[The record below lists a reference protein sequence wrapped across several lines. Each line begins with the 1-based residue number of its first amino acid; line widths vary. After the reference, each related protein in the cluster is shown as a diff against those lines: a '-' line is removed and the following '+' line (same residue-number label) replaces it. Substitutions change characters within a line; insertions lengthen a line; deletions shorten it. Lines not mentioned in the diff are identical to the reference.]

1 MITRTIDRNFANM
14 RLDRFLRK
22 AFPEESLSVFFAV
35 IRKKKVRVNGV
46 VGKANQMLVE
56 GDVVNIYE
64 NFKSVKEDDKCVGR
78 ESRQSSLGHDRDQH
92 LELEQSDN
100 LKTKDERETQS
111 DNPKTK
117 DESSLKG
124 EGLPLASAAEAAP
137 ATPSSGDT
145 PQRPEARNATGFAKN
160 KSTWGVSDERRKTK
174 DERLSSWGAKELDFI
189 IQTEDYVIV
198 NKPSGLASQPGSGT
212 RPGESLVEYLW
223 EWGKREGLDF
233 KPTIA
238 HRLDQETSGMII
250 AALHGDTLRDFT
262 RLIREHEV
270 DKYYFALIKGN
281 LKKDRGT
288 INESLLRTDNAKGSK
303 MLVGQDSDKAKEA
316 ITHYRVKQHYEGY
329 DLVKI
334 KLETGRM
341 HQIRAHFASIGHP
354 LLGDTRYG
362 DFALNREVK
371 KQFGLNRLF
380 LHSCRLEFDWEGEHK
395 VFDCP
400 LPKELQNVIKQLKPL
415 RIERP
420 ENNFEKSRRRR

>member
-46 VGKANQMLVE
+46 VGKANQMLAE

-64 NFKSVKEDDKCVGR
+64 NFKSVGEEQRNVILEGGASQPIESIDTMCLQGDSSSAKC
-78 ESRQSSLGHDRDQH
+78 HP
-92 LELEQSDN
+92 
-100 LKTKDERETQS
+100 ERPQEPQAI
-111 DNPKTK
+111 
-117 DESSLKG
+117 G
-124 EGLPLASAAEAAP
+124 VVEGSK
-137 ATPSSGDT
+137 
-145 PQRPEARNATGFAKN
+145 ATGFAKN
-160 KSTWGVSDERRKTK
+160 KSTWGKNASAAEKQAH
-174 DERLSSWGAKELDFI
+174 WGAHELDFI

-223 EWGKREGLDF
+223 EWGKKEGLDF

-270 DKYYFALIKGN
+270 DKYYFALVKGN

-288 INESLLRTDNAKGSK
+288 INESLTRTDNAKGSK
-303 MLVGQDSDKAKEA
+303 MLVGQDNDKAQEA

-380 LHSCRLEFDWEGEHK
+380 LHSCRLEFDYQGEHK

-420 ENNFEKSRRRR
+420 ENNFQRQRRRR

>member
-1 MITRTIDRNFANM
+1 MITRVIDRNFANM

-22 AFPEESLSVFFAV
+22 AFPDESLSVFFAV

-46 VGKANQMLVE
+46 VGKANQMLQE
-56 GDVVNIYE
+56 GDTVCIYE
-64 NFKSVKEDDKCVGR
+64 NFKSVDADSQGATNVIQF
-78 ESRQSSLGHDRDQH
+78 S
-92 LELEQSDN
+92 
-100 LKTKDERETQS
+100 
-111 DNPKTK
+111 
-117 DESSLKG
+117 
-124 EGLPLASAAEAAP
+124 ASQNEEAK
-137 ATPSSGDT
+137 S
-145 PQRPEARNATGFAKN
+145 NAGFAKA
-160 KSTWGVSDERRKTK
+160 KSTWGKTDERRKTR
-174 DERLSSWGAKELDFI
+174 DERNASWGAKELDI
-189 IQTEDYVIV
+189 VIQTEDYVVV

-223 EWGKREGLDF
+223 EWGRREGLDF

-262 RLIREHEV
+262 RMIREHEV
-270 DKYYFALIKGN
+270 DKFYYALVKGN
-281 LKKDRGT
+281 LKKDKGT
-288 INESLLRTDNAKGSK
+288 IDETLTRTDAAKGSK
-303 MLVGQDSDKAKEA
+303 MKVGETGKDAQKA

-371 KQFGLNRLF
+371 KQLGLHRLF
-380 LHSCRLEFDWEGEHK
+380 LHSCRLEFVWHGDK
-395 VFDCP
+395 IVLDCP
-400 LPKELQNVIKQLKPL
+400 LPKELQSVVDQLKPIRL
-415 RIERP
+415 KHE
-420 ENNFEKSRRRR
+420 

>member
-64 NFKSVKEDDKCVGR
+64 NFKSVS
-78 ESRQSSLGHDRDQH
+78 ES
-92 LELEQSDN
+92 
-100 LKTKDERETQS
+100 DERRETR
-111 DNPKTK
+111 
-117 DESSLKG
+117 DERNIKG
-124 EGLPLASAAEAAP
+124 ESLPLASAADAAP

-145 PQRPEARNATGFAKN
+145 PQRPDAKSATGFAKN
-160 KSTWGVSDERRKTK
+160 KSTWGHHLTGAEKQAH
-174 DERLSSWGAKELDFI
+174 WGAHELDLVV
-189 IQTEDYVIV
+189 QTEDYVIV

-223 EWGKREGLDF
+223 EWGRNEGLDF

-238 HRLDQETSGMII
+238 HRLDQETSGLII

-262 RLIREHEV
+262 RMIREHVV
-270 DKYYFALIKGN
+270 DKFYFALVKGN

-288 INESLLRTDNAKGSK
+288 ISESLLRTDSAKGSK
-303 MLVGQDSDKAKEA
+303 MLVGQDDENAQKA

-371 KQFGLNRLF
+371 KLFGLNRLF
-380 LHSCRLEFDWEGEHK
+380 LHSCRLEFDWQGEHK

-400 LPKELQNVIKQLKPL
+400 LPKELRDVIKQLKPI
-415 RIERP
+415 RYERP
-420 ENNFEKSRRRR
+420 ENNFQRSRR

>member
-14 RLDRFLRK
+14 RLDRFLRKLDRFLRK

-64 NFKSVKEDDKCVGR
+64 NFKSVSEDDK
-78 ESRQSSLGHDRDQH
+78 
-92 LELEQSDN
+92 
-100 LKTKDERETQS
+100 
-111 DNPKTK
+111 
-117 DESSLKG
+117 KG
-124 EGLPLASAAEAAP
+124 ESLPLASAAEAAP

-145 PQRPEARNATGFAKN
+145 PQRPDAKSATGFAKN
-160 KSTWGVSDERRKTK
+160 KSTWGRHLTGAEKQAH
-174 DERLSSWGAKELDFI
+174 WGAHELDLVV
-189 IQTEDYVIV
+189 QTEDYVIV

-223 EWGKREGLDF
+223 EWGRNEGLDF

-238 HRLDQETSGMII
+238 HRLDQETSGLII

-262 RLIREHEV
+262 RMIREHVV
-270 DKYYFALIKGN
+270 DKFYFALVKGN

-288 INESLLRTDNAKGSK
+288 ISESLLRTDSAKGSK
-303 MLVGQDSDKAKEA
+303 MLVGQDDENAQKA

-362 DFALNREVK
+362 DFALNREAWNSIGKANIKFSIALSPRNSVTSSSSSSRCVTSVLK
-371 KQFGLNRLF
+371 TTSKEADDKMAMPVPPYLLRGRHLSSTLSIAENRTE
-380 LHSCRLEFDWEGEHK
+380 SSAGSQTCQK
-395 VFDCP
+395 
-400 LPKELQNVIKQLKPL
+400 
-415 RIERP
+415 
-420 ENNFEKSRRRR
+420 

>member
-64 NFKSVKEDDKCVGR
+64 NFKSVSEDDK
-78 ESRQSSLGHDRDQH
+78 
-92 LELEQSDN
+92 
-100 LKTKDERETQS
+100 
-111 DNPKTK
+111 
-117 DESSLKG
+117 KG
-124 EGLPLASAAEAAP
+124 ESLPLASAAEAAP

-145 PQRPEARNATGFAKN
+145 PQRPDAKSATGFAKN
-160 KSTWGVSDERRKTK
+160 KSTWGRHLTSAEKQA
-174 DERLSSWGAKELDFI
+174 LWGAHELDLVV
-189 IQTEDYVIV
+189 QTEDYVIV

-223 EWGKREGLDF
+223 EWGRNEGLDF

-238 HRLDQETSGMII
+238 HRLDQETSGLII

-262 RLIREHEV
+262 RMIREHVV
-270 DKYYFALIKGN
+270 DKFYFALVKGN

-288 INESLLRTDNAKGSK
+288 ISESLLRTDSAKGSK
-303 MLVGQDSDKAKEA
+303 MLVGQDDENAQKA

-371 KQFGLNRLF
+371 KLFGLNRLF
-380 LHSCRLEFDWEGEHK
+380 LHSCRLEFDWQGEHK

-400 LPKELQNVIKQLKPL
+400 LPKELRDVIKQLKPM
-415 RIERP
+415 RFERP
-420 ENNFEKSRRRR
+420 ENNFQRSRR

>member
-64 NFKSVKEDDKCVGR
+64 NFKSVSEI
-78 ESRQSSLGHDRDQH
+78 
-92 LELEQSDN
+92 
-100 LKTKDERETQS
+100 
-111 DNPKTK
+111 
-117 DESSLKG
+117 DESSSKG

-303 MLVGQDSDKAKEA
+303 MLVGQDSDKAQEA

-420 ENNFEKSRRRR
+420 ENNFQRQRRR

>member
-1 MITRTIDRNFANM
+1 MSLEEFRDDLSRFHRIRAARGIHETTTGFQETGRAFQNAELQTGQF
-14 RLDRFLRK
+14 LERFLRK
-22 AFPEESLSVFFAV
+22 AVHRFRTARDNAHVAARNVEKDTVKFRRETWF
-35 IRKKKVRVNGV
+35 
-46 VGKANQMLVE
+46 GKLTN
-56 GDVVNIYE
+56 
-64 NFKSVKEDDKCVGR
+64 R
-78 ESRQSSLGHDRDQH
+78 
-92 LELEQSDN
+92 
-100 LKTKDERETQS
+100 DERQ
-111 DNPKTK
+111 
-117 DESSLKG
+117 
-124 EGLPLASAAEAAP
+124 
-137 ATPSSGDT
+137 
-145 PQRPEARNATGFAKN
+145 
-160 KSTWGVSDERRKTK
+160 
-174 DERLSSWGAKELDFI
+174 SSWGAKELDFV

-288 INESLLRTDNAKGSK
+288 INESLLRTDSAKGSK
-303 MLVGQDSDKAKEA
+303 MLVGQENDKAQTA

-371 KQFGLNRLF
+371 KLFGLNRLF
-380 LHSCRLEFDWEGEHK
+380 LHSCRLEFDWQGEHK

-400 LPKELQNVIKQLKPL
+400 LPTELQNVIKQLKPL
-415 RIERP
+415 HIERP
-420 ENNFEKSRRRR
+420 ENNFQRQRRR

>member
-1 MITRTIDRNFANM
+1 MITRLIDRNFANM

-46 VGKANQMLVE
+46 VGKANQMLAE
-56 GDVVNIYE
+56 GDIVNIYE
-64 NFKSVKEDDKCVGR
+64 NFKSVSETDENG
-78 ESRQSSLGHDRDQH
+78 STSSPILSHP
-92 LELEQSDN
+92 
-100 LKTKDERETQS
+100 ERTQEPQA
-111 DNPKTK
+111 N
-117 DESSLKG
+117 G
-124 EGLPLASAAEAAP
+124 VVEGSK
-137 ATPSSGDT
+137 S
-145 PQRPEARNATGFAKN
+145 TGFAKN
-160 KSTWGVSDERRKTK
+160 KSTWGKAASAAEKQAH
-174 DERLSSWGAKELDFI
+174 WGAHELDFI

-223 EWGKREGLDF
+223 EWGKNEGLDF

-281 LKKDRGT
+281 LKQDRGT
-288 INESLLRTDNAKGSK
+288 INESLTRTDSAKGSK
-303 MLVGQDSDKAKEA
+303 MLVGQDNDKAQEA

-362 DFALNREVK
+362 VFALNREVK

-380 LHSCRLEFDWEGEHK
+380 LHSCRLEFDWQGEHK

-400 LPKELQNVIKQLKPL
+400 LPKELQSVIKQLKPL
-415 RIERP
+415 HIERP
-420 ENNFEKSRRRR
+420 ENNFQRQRRR

>member
-64 NFKSVKEDDKCVGR
+64 NFKSVSEDDK
-78 ESRQSSLGHDRDQH
+78 
-92 LELEQSDN
+92 
-100 LKTKDERETQS
+100 
-111 DNPKTK
+111 
-117 DESSLKG
+117 KG
-124 EGLPLASAAEAAP
+124 ESLPLASAAKAAP

-145 PQRPEARNATGFAKN
+145 PQRPDAKSATGFAKN
-160 KSTWGVSDERRKTK
+160 KSTWGRHLTGAEKQAH
-174 DERLSSWGAKELDFI
+174 WGAHELDLVV
-189 IQTEDYVIV
+189 QTEDYVIV

-223 EWGKREGLDF
+223 EWGRSEGLDF

-238 HRLDQETSGMII
+238 HRLDQETSGLII

-262 RLIREHEV
+262 RMIREHVV
-270 DKYYFALIKGN
+270 DKFYFALVKGN

-288 INESLLRTDNAKGSK
+288 ISESLLRTDSAKGSK
-303 MLVGQDSDKAKEA
+303 MLVGQDDENAQKA

-371 KQFGLNRLF
+371 KLFGLNRLF
-380 LHSCRLEFDWEGEHK
+380 LHSCRLEFDWQGEHK

-400 LPKELQNVIKQLKPL
+400 LPKELRDVIKQLKPM
-415 RIERP
+415 RYERP
-420 ENNFEKSRRRR
+420 ENNFQRSRR

>member
-64 NFKSVKEDDKCVGR
+64 NFKSVSEDDK
-78 ESRQSSLGHDRDQH
+78 
-92 LELEQSDN
+92 
-100 LKTKDERETQS
+100 
-111 DNPKTK
+111 
-117 DESSLKG
+117 KG
-124 EGLPLASAAEAAP
+124 ESLPLASAAEAAP
-137 ATPSSGDT
+137 ATPSSGAT
-145 PQRPEARNATGFAKN
+145 PQRPDAKNATGFAKN
-160 KSTWGVSDERRKTK
+160 KSTWGRHLTGAEKQAH
-174 DERLSSWGAKELDFI
+174 WGAHELDLI
-189 IQTEDYVIV
+189 VQTEDYVIV

-212 RPGESLVEYLW
+212 RPGDSLVEYLW
-223 EWGKREGLDF
+223 EWGRNEGLDF

-238 HRLDQETSGMII
+238 HRLDQETSGLII

-262 RLIREHEV
+262 RMIREHVV
-270 DKYYFALIKGN
+270 DKFYFALVKGN

-288 INESLLRTDNAKGSK
+288 INESLLRTDSAKGSK
-303 MLVGQDSDKAKEA
+303 MLVGQDDENAQKA

-371 KQFGLNRLF
+371 KLFGLNRLF
-380 LHSCRLEFDWEGEHK
+380 LHSCRLEFDWQGEHK

-400 LPKELQNVIKQLKPL
+400 LPKELRDVIKQLKPM
-415 RIERP
+415 RFERP
-420 ENNFEKSRRRR
+420 ENNFQRSRR

>member
-46 VGKANQMLVE
+46 VGKANQMLAE

-64 NFKSVKEDDKCVGR
+64 NFKSVSETDESGNDK
-78 ESRQSSLGHDRDQH
+78 QSSSIKLSAGGDPSSSNQNNATKQDAWIPS
-92 LELEQSDN
+92 EQS
-100 LKTKDERETQS
+100 
-111 DNPKTK
+111 
-117 DESSLKG
+117 SSRI
-124 EGLPLASAAEAAP
+124 
-137 ATPSSGDT
+137 TV
-145 PQRPEARNATGFAKN
+145 TGFAKN
-160 KSTWGVSDERRKTK
+160 KSTWGKSTSAAEKQAH
-174 DERLSSWGAKELDFI
+174 WGAHELEFV
-189 IQTEDYVIV
+189 IQNEDYVII

-223 EWGKREGLDF
+223 EWGKNEGLDF

-270 DKYYFALIKGN
+270 DKYYFALVKGN

-303 MLVGQDSDKAKEA
+303 MLVGQDDEKAQKA

-380 LHSCRLEFDWEGEHK
+380 LHSCRLEFDWQGEHK

-400 LPKELQNVIKQLKPL
+400 LPKELQSVIKQLKPL

-420 ENNFEKSRRRR
+420 ENNFERSRRR

>member
-64 NFKSVKEDDKCVGR
+64 NFKSVSDD
-78 ESRQSSLGHDRDQH
+78 DQ
-92 LELEQSDN
+92 
-100 LKTKDERETQS
+100 
-111 DNPKTK
+111 
-117 DESSLKG
+117 KG
-124 EGLPLASAAEAAP
+124 ESLPLASAAEAAP
-137 ATPSSGDT
+137 ATPSSGDN
-145 PQRPEARNATGFAKN
+145 PQRPDAKSATGFAKN
-160 KSTWGVSDERRKTK
+160 KSTWGRHLTGAEKQAH
-174 DERLSSWGAKELDFI
+174 WGAHELDLVV
-189 IQTEDYVIV
+189 QTEDYVIV

-223 EWGKREGLDF
+223 EWGRNEGLDF

-238 HRLDQETSGMII
+238 HRLDQETSGLII

-262 RLIREHEV
+262 RMIREHVV
-270 DKYYFALIKGN
+270 DKFYFALVKGN

-288 INESLLRTDNAKGSK
+288 ISESLLRTDSAKGSK
-303 MLVGQDSDKAKEA
+303 MLVGQDDENAQKA

-371 KQFGLNRLF
+371 KLFGLNRLF
-380 LHSCRLEFDWEGEHK
+380 LHSCRLEFDWQGEHK

-400 LPKELQNVIKQLKPL
+400 LPKELRDVIKQLKPM
-415 RIERP
+415 RYERP
-420 ENNFEKSRRRR
+420 ENNFQRSRR

>member
-46 VGKANQMLVE
+46 VGKANQMLAE

-64 NFKSVKEDDKCVGR
+64 NFKSVSEDDK
-78 ESRQSSLGHDRDQH
+78 
-92 LELEQSDN
+92 
-100 LKTKDERETQS
+100 
-111 DNPKTK
+111 
-117 DESSLKG
+117 KG
-124 EGLPLASAAEAAP
+124 ESLPLASAAEAAP

-145 PQRPEARNATGFAKN
+145 PQRPDAKNATGFAKN
-160 KSTWGVSDERRKTK
+160 KSTWGRHLTGAKK
-174 DERLSSWGAKELDFI
+174 QAHWGAHELDLVV
-189 IQTEDYVIV
+189 QTEDYVIV

-223 EWGKREGLDF
+223 EWGRSEGLDF

-238 HRLDQETSGMII
+238 HRLDQETSGLII

-262 RLIREHEV
+262 RMIREHVV
-270 DKYYFALIKGN
+270 DKFYFALVKGN

-288 INESLLRTDNAKGSK
+288 ISESLLRTDSAKGSK
-303 MLVGQDSDKAKEA
+303 MLVGQDDENAQKA

-371 KQFGLNRLF
+371 KLFGLNRLF
-380 LHSCRLEFDWEGEHK
+380 LHSCRLEFDWQGEHK

-400 LPKELQNVIKQLKPL
+400 LPKELRDVIKQLKPM
-415 RIERP
+415 RFER
-420 ENNFEKSRRRR
+420 R

>member
-46 VGKANQMLVE
+46 VGKANQMLAE

-64 NFKSVKEDDKCVGR
+64 NFKSVSETDESGNDK
-78 ESRQSSLGHDRDQH
+78 QSSSIKLSAGGDPSSSNQNNATKQDAWIPS
-92 LELEQSDN
+92 EQS
-100 LKTKDERETQS
+100 
-111 DNPKTK
+111 
-117 DESSLKG
+117 SSRM
-124 EGLPLASAAEAAP
+124 
-137 ATPSSGDT
+137 TV
-145 PQRPEARNATGFAKN
+145 TGFAKN
-160 KSTWGVSDERRKTK
+160 KSTWGKSASAAEKQAH
-174 DERLSSWGAKELDFI
+174 WGAHELEFV
-189 IQTEDYVIV
+189 IQNEDYVIV

-223 EWGKREGLDF
+223 EWGRNEGLDF

-270 DKYYFALIKGN
+270 DKYYFALVKGN

-303 MLVGQDSDKAKEA
+303 MLVGQDDEKAQKA

-380 LHSCRLEFDWEGEHK
+380 LHSCRLEFDWQGEHK

-415 RIERP
+415 HIERP
-420 ENNFEKSRRRR
+420 ENNFERSRRR

>member
-56 GDVVNIYE
+56 GDVVNIYG
-64 NFKSVKEDDKCVGR
+64 NFKSVEADASG
-78 ESRQSSLGHDRDQH
+78 SASSPTLIKPH
-92 LELEQSDN
+92 EPVE
-100 LKTKDERETQS
+100 
-111 DNPKTK
+111 
-117 DESSLKG
+117 
-124 EGLPLASAAEAAP
+124 
-137 ATPSSGDT
+137 
-145 PQRPEARNATGFAKN
+145 GFAKN
-160 KSTWGVSDERRKTK
+160 KSTWGKTATSAEK
-174 DERLSSWGAKELDFI
+174 QAHWGAHELDFI

-223 EWGKREGLDF
+223 EWGKKEGLDF

-270 DKYYFALIKGN
+270 DKYYFALVKGN

-288 INESLLRTDNAKGSK
+288 INESLLRTDSAKGSK
-303 MLVGQDSDKAKEA
+303 MLVGQENDKAQTA

-400 LPKELQNVIKQLKPL
+400 LPKELQNVINQLKPL

>member
-22 AFPEESLSVFFAV
+22 AFPDESLSVFFAI

-46 VGKANQMLVE
+46 VGKANQMLAE
-56 GDVVNIYE
+56 GDTVCIYE
-64 NFKSVKEDDKCVGR
+64 NLKSVENS
-78 ESRQSSLGHDRDQH
+78 ESATQNTDFNNAHKGGWKKAVTSA
-92 LELEQSDN
+92 E
-100 LKTKDERETQS
+100 KT
-111 DNPKTK
+111 
-117 DESSLKG
+117 
-124 EGLPLASAAEAAP
+124 
-137 ATPSSGDT
+137 
-145 PQRPEARNATGFAKN
+145 
-160 KSTWGVSDERRKTK
+160 
-174 DERLSSWGAKELDFI
+174 SSWGAKELDI
-189 IQTEDYVIV
+189 VRQTEDYVVV
-198 NKPSGLASQPGSGT
+198 NKPSGLVSQPGSGT

-262 RLIREHEV
+262 RMIREHKV
-270 DKYYFALIKGN
+270 DKFYFALVKGN
-281 LKKDRGT
+281 LKKDKGT
-288 INESLLRTDNAKGSK
+288 IDESLTRTDSPKGSK
-303 MLVGQDSDKAKEA
+303 MKVGESGKDAQEA

-371 KQFGLNRLF
+371 KEFGLSRLF
-380 LHSCRLEFDWEGEHK
+380 LHSCRLEFFWNGDK
-395 VFDCP
+395 IVLDCP
-400 LPKELQNVIKQLKPL
+400 LPKELQAVIKQLKPL
-415 RIERP
+415 RRD
-420 ENNFEKSRRRR
+420 FSR

>member
-64 NFKSVKEDDKCVGR
+64 NFKSVSEDDK
-78 ESRQSSLGHDRDQH
+78 
-92 LELEQSDN
+92 
-100 LKTKDERETQS
+100 
-111 DNPKTK
+111 
-117 DESSLKG
+117 KG
-124 EGLPLASAAEAAP
+124 ESLPLASAAEAAP
-137 ATPSSGDT
+137 ATPSSGET
-145 PQRPEARNATGFAKN
+145 PQRPDAKSATGFAKN
-160 KSTWGVSDERRKTK
+160 KSTWGRHLTGAEKQAH
-174 DERLSSWGAKELDFI
+174 WGAHELDLVV
-189 IQTEDYVIV
+189 QTEDYVIV

-223 EWGKREGLDF
+223 EWGRNEGLDF

-238 HRLDQETSGMII
+238 HRLDQETSGLII

-262 RLIREHEV
+262 RMIREHVV
-270 DKYYFALIKGN
+270 DKFYFALVKGN

-288 INESLLRTDNAKGSK
+288 ISESLLRTDSAKGSK
-303 MLVGQDSDKAKEA
+303 MLVGQDDENAQKA

-371 KQFGLNRLF
+371 KLFGLNRLF
-380 LHSCRLEFDWEGEHK
+380 LHSCRLEFDWQGEHK

-400 LPKELQNVIKQLKPL
+400 LPKELRDVIKQLKPM
-415 RIERP
+415 RFERP
-420 ENNFEKSRRRR
+420 ENNFQRSRR

>member
-64 NFKSVKEDDKCVGR
+64 NFKSVSEDDK
-78 ESRQSSLGHDRDQH
+78 
-92 LELEQSDN
+92 
-100 LKTKDERETQS
+100 
-111 DNPKTK
+111 
-117 DESSLKG
+117 KG
-124 EGLPLASAAEAAP
+124 ESLPLASAAEAAP

-145 PQRPEARNATGFAKN
+145 PQRPDAKNATGFAKN
-160 KSTWGVSDERRKTK
+160 KSTWGRHLTGAEKQAH
-174 DERLSSWGAKELDFI
+174 WGAHELDLVV
-189 IQTEDYVIV
+189 QTEDYVIV

-223 EWGKREGLDF
+223 EWGRSEGLDF

-238 HRLDQETSGMII
+238 HRLDQETSGLII

-262 RLIREHEV
+262 RMIREHVV
-270 DKYYFALIKGN
+270 DKFYFALVKGN

-288 INESLLRTDNAKGSK
+288 ISESLLRTDSAKGSK
-303 MLVGQDSDKAKEA
+303 MLVGQDDENAQKA

-380 LHSCRLEFDWEGEHK
+380 LHSCRLEFDWQGEHK

-400 LPKELQNVIKQLKPL
+400 LPKELRDVIKQLKPM
-415 RIERP
+415 RYERP
-420 ENNFEKSRRRR
+420 ENNFQRSRR

>member
-64 NFKSVKEDDKCVGR
+64 NFKSVSEI
-78 ESRQSSLGHDRDQH
+78 
-92 LELEQSDN
+92 
-100 LKTKDERETQS
+100 
-111 DNPKTK
+111 
-117 DESSLKG
+117 DESNLKG

-160 KSTWGVSDERRKTK
+160 KSTWGVSDEKRKTK
-174 DERLSSWGAKELDFI
+174 DERLSSWGAKELDFV

-288 INESLLRTDNAKGSK
+288 INESLLRTDSAKGSK
-303 MLVGQDSDKAKEA
+303 MLVGQENDKAQTA

-371 KQFGLNRLF
+371 KLFGLNRLF
-380 LHSCRLEFDWEGEHK
+380 LHSCRLEFDWQGEHK

-400 LPKELQNVIKQLKPL
+400 LPTELQNVIKQLKPL
-415 RIERP
+415 HIERP
-420 ENNFEKSRRRR
+420 ENNFQRQRRR

>member
-64 NFKSVKEDDKCVGR
+64 NFKSVS
-78 ESRQSSLGHDRDQH
+78 ES
-92 LELEQSDN
+92 
-100 LKTKDERETQS
+100 DERRETR
-111 DNPKTK
+111 
-117 DESSLKG
+117 DERNIKG
-124 EGLPLASAAEAAP
+124 ESLPLASATEAAP

-145 PQRPEARNATGFAKN
+145 PQRPDAKSATGFAKN
-160 KSTWGVSDERRKTK
+160 KSTWGHHLTGAEKQAH
-174 DERLSSWGAKELDFI
+174 WGAHELDLVV
-189 IQTEDYVIV
+189 QTEDYVIV

-223 EWGKREGLDF
+223 EWGRNEGLDF

-238 HRLDQETSGMII
+238 HRLDQETSGLII

-262 RLIREHEV
+262 RMIREHVV
-270 DKYYFALIKGN
+270 DKFYFALVKGN

-288 INESLLRTDNAKGSK
+288 ISESLLRTDSAKGSK
-303 MLVGQDSDKAKEA
+303 MLVGQDDENAQKA

-371 KQFGLNRLF
+371 KLFGLNRLF
-380 LHSCRLEFDWEGEHK
+380 LHSCRLEFDWQGEHK

-400 LPKELQNVIKQLKPL
+400 LPKELRDVIKQLKPM
-415 RIERP
+415 RYERP
-420 ENNFEKSRRRR
+420 ENNFQRSRR

>member
-64 NFKSVKEDDKCVGR
+64 NFKSVS
-78 ESRQSSLGHDRDQH
+78 ES
-92 LELEQSDN
+92 
-100 LKTKDERETQS
+100 DERRETR
-111 DNPKTK
+111 
-117 DESSLKG
+117 DERNIKG
-124 EGLPLASAAEAAP
+124 ESLPLASAAEAAP

-145 PQRPEARNATGFAKN
+145 PQRPDAKNATGFAKN
-160 KSTWGVSDERRKTK
+160 KSTWGRHLTGAEKQAH
-174 DERLSSWGAKELDFI
+174 WGAHELDLVV
-189 IQTEDYVIV
+189 QTEDYVIV

-223 EWGKREGLDF
+223 EWGRSEGLDF

-238 HRLDQETSGMII
+238 HRLDQETSGLII

-262 RLIREHEV
+262 RMIREHVV
-270 DKYYFALIKGN
+270 DKFYFALVKGN

-288 INESLLRTDNAKGSK
+288 ISESLLRTDSAKGSK
-303 MLVGQDSDKAKEA
+303 MLVGQDDENAQKA

-380 LHSCRLEFDWEGEHK
+380 LHSCRLEFDWQGEHK

-400 LPKELQNVIKQLKPL
+400 LPKELRDVIKQLKPI
-415 RIERP
+415 RFERP
-420 ENNFEKSRRRR
+420 ENNFQRSRR